1 MTTYFVSRH
10 PGALQ
15 WMQAHG
21 PAFDRH
27 LLHLEEADL
36 ARLAPGDQGGNVHGD
51 SGIYSGFC
59 GKDTC
64 GACARA
70 RGSRREHGYT
80 KISEVTQKDH

>member
-36 ARLAPGDQGGNVHGD
+36 ARLAPGDSVIGSLPVHLAPASAHKARLTG
-51 SGIYSGFC
+51 
-59 GKDTC
+59 TC
-64 GACARA
+64 R
-70 RGSRREHGYT
+70 
-80 KISEVTQKDH
+80 